1 MIQKK
6 VFYYEF
12 ADQSTTQEQAE
23 NFTKLVDE
31 ELKQTNI
38 EYEAKLYKLANKVID
53 CCWLIDYEC
62 SHPIKTK
69 ISTIMLQDLIIYQKK
84 HAHRTARILFCN
96 G

>member
-12 ADQSTTQEQAE
+12 TDQSTTQEQAE

-38 EYEAKLYKLANKVID
+38 EYEAKLYKLAN
-53 CCWLIDYEC
+53 
-62 SHPIKTK
+62 S
-69 ISTIMLQDLIIYQKK
+69 SQ
-84 HAHRTARILFCN
+84 
-96 G
+96 